1 MTRSARAV
9 ALLCIMVIVVHVI
22 KPLKDKDMD
31 GVDVNHVLGSGEL
44 DFATDPLRIG
54 VCKGS
59 PMGSLIHRSNSRKTV
74 VRRTKSSLTPA
85 YGYTI
90 MG

>member
-1 MTRSARAV
+1 M
-9 ALLCIMVIVVHVI
+9 ALLCIMVTVVHVI
-22 KPLKDKDMD
+22 KSLKDKEKDKDMH

-59 PMGSLIHRSNSRKTV
+59 PMGRLIHRSNSRKTV
-74 VRRTKSSLTPA
+74 VRRAKSSPA
-85 YGYTI
+85 HAYQYTI
-90 MG
+90 IG

>member
-1 MTRSARAV
+1 
-9 ALLCIMVIVVHVI
+9 
-22 KPLKDKDMD
+22 MD
-31 GVDVNHVLGSGEL
+31 GADVNHVLGSGEL
-44 DFATDPLRIG
+44 DFATDPLRVG

-59 PMGSLIHRSNSRKTV
+59 PMGTLIHRSNSRKTV
-74 VRRTKSSLTPA
+74 VRRTQSSPTHA

>member
-1 MTRSARAV
+1 M
-9 ALLCIMVIVVHVI
+9 H
-22 KPLKDKDMD
+22 
-31 GVDVNHVLGSGEL
+31 GVDVNHVLGSGEI

-54 VCKGS
+54 VCEGS
-59 PMGSLIHRSNSRKTV
+59 PMGRLIHRSNSRKTV
-74 VRRTKSSLTPA
+74 VRRIQSSPTYA

>member
-1 MTRSARAV
+1 M
-9 ALLCIMVIVVHVI
+9 ALLCIMVTVVHVI
-22 KPLKDKDMD
+22 KPLKDKDMH
-31 GVDVNHVLGSGEL
+31 GVNVSSVLGSGAI

-59 PMGSLIHRSNSRKTV
+59 PMGRLIHRSNSRKTV
-74 VRRTKSSLTPA
+74 VRRIQSSPAHA